1 MVYVAAALLS
11 NAPLM
16 FLVLFLS
23 FFERSLLLE
32 NLLLFQIVFFAVMF
46 GGTALSSFLVVRR
59 FVQRPEALGLA
70 TGSLG
75 FAIYFVYT
83 IVFYRDYMMLGG
95 FWPIVAFMLG
105 GLSGA
110 QLNRLL

>member
-23 FFERSLLLE
+23 FFETSLVSN
-32 NLLLFQIVFFAVMF
+32 NLLFFQGLFFAVIL
-46 GGTALSSFLVVRR
+46 GGTLLSSLLVVRR
-59 FVQRPEALGLA
+59 FIHRPEALGLA

-75 FAIYFVYT
+75 YAIYFIYT
-83 IVFYRDYMMLGG
+83 IVFYRDYMVLGG